1 MKHTKVAVIQAQPFL
16 FETDKTIEKMW
27 DLIAGIKTESP
38 DLVLFPEAFLPGYPR
53 GLTFG
58 AVVGSRSKEGRE
70 LYARYYQNAVAIG
83 DGSFKELQ
91 NMAADIKAD
100 IAVGVVEKEDKSGT
114 LYCTIF
120 YFASDGSFI
129 GKHRKLKPTG
139 SERLIWGEGDGSTMP
154 VIDNGF
160 GIYGGLICWENYMP
174 LARMAMYQQGVQIYL
189 APTADCRDGWQT
201 TLQHIATEGRCF
213 VLGCNQLITRD
224 AYPEYILPMIQD
236 PSTIPCSGGSV
247 IIGPG
252 GKVLAGPVFN
262 EERILYAELDL
273 EDVTRGKYEF
283 DVAGHYNR
291 PDVFSFRVNTG
302 SGAASGSGDL

>member
-1 MKHTKVAVIQAQPFL
+1 MKKSKVAVVQAQPFL
-16 FETDKTIEKMW
+16 FETDRTIEKML
-27 DLIAGIKTESP
+27 DLIAGIKAESP

-58 AVVGSRSKEGRE
+58 AVVGSRSQEGRE
-70 LYARYYQNAVAIG
+70 LYARYYQNAVAVG
-83 DGSFKELQ
+83 DERFGKLQDMAREL
-91 NMAADIKAD
+91 KAD
-100 IAVGVVEKEDKSGT
+100 LAVGVVEKEGKGGT
-114 LYCTIF
+114 LYCTIL
-120 YFASDGSFI
+120 YFGSDGKLL

-139 SERLIWGEGDGSTMP
+139 SERLIWGEGDGSTLP
-154 VIDNGF
+154 VFDNGF

-174 LARMAMYQQGVQIYL
+174 LARMAMYQQGVQIYM
-189 APTADCRDGWQT
+189 APTADCRDSWQV

-224 AYPEYILPMIQD
+224 AYPEDILKLVSD
-236 PSTIPCSGGSV
+236 PSTIDCSGGSV

-252 GKVLAGPVFN
+252 GKVLAGPIFN
-262 EERILYAELDL
+262 EEGILYADLDL
-273 EDVTRGKYEF
+273 EEVIKGKYEF

-302 SGAASGSGDL
+302 SGDL

>member
-27 DLIAGIKTESP
+27 DLVAGIKTESP
-38 DLVLFPEAFLPGYPR
+38 DLVLFPEAFVPGYPR

-58 AVVGSRSKEGRE
+58 AVIGSRSKEGRE
-70 LYARYYQNAVAIG
+70 LYARYYQNAVAVG
-83 DGSFKELQ
+83 DGRFKELQ
-91 NMAADIKAD
+91 KMAAEINAD
-100 IAVGVVEKEDKSGT
+100 LAVGVVEKEDKGGT

-120 YFASDGSFI
+120 YFASDGSYL

-139 SERLIWGEGDGSTMP
+139 SERLIWGEGNGSTMP
-154 VIDNGF
+154 VMDNGF

-189 APTADCRDGWQT
+189 APTADCRDSWQT
-201 TLQHIATEGRCF
+201 TLQHIAAEGRCF

-224 AYPEYILPMIQD
+224 AYPDDIIPMIQD
-236 PSTIPCSGGSV
+236 PSTISSSGGSV

-262 EERILYAELDL
+262 EEKILYAELDL
-273 EDVTRGKYEF
+273 EEVIRGKYEF

-291 PDVFSFRVNTG
+291 PDVFSFHVNKG
-302 SGAASGSGDL
+302 SGTP

>member
-1 MKHTKVAVIQAQPFL
+1 MKKSKVAVVQAQPFL
-16 FETDKTIEKMW
+16 FETDRSIEKMW
-27 DLIAGIKTESP
+27 DFMAGIKTESP

-58 AVVGSRSKEGRE
+58 AVVGSRSQEGRE
-70 LYARYYQNAVAIG
+70 LYARYYQNAVSVG
-83 DGSFKELQ
+83 DARFKELQ
-91 NMAADIKAD
+91 KMAEEINADL
-100 IAVGVVEKEDKSGT
+100 AVGVVEKEDRSGT

-120 YFASDGSFI
+120 YFSSDGIFL

-139 SERLIWGEGDGSTMP
+139 SERLIWGEGDGSTLP
-154 VIDNGF
+154 VFDNGF

-189 APTADCRDGWQT
+189 APTADCRDSWQV
-201 TLQHIATEGRCF
+201 TLQHIATEGSCF

-224 AYPEYILPMIQD
+224 AYPDDIVTMIQD
-236 PSTIPCSGGSV
+236 PSTISCSGGSV

-252 GKVLAGPVFN
+252 GKVLAGPIFN
-262 EERILYAELDL
+262 EEGILYADLDL
-273 EDVTRGKYEF
+273 EEAIKGKYEF

-302 SGAASGSGDL
+302 SSTP

>member
-1 MKHTKVAVIQAQPFL
+1 MKHTKVTVVQAQPFL

-70 LYARYYQNAVAIG
+70 LYARYYQNAVAVG
-83 DGSFKELQ
+83 DSRFKELQ
-91 NMAADIKAD
+91 AMAADIKAD
-100 IAVGVVEKEDKSGT
+100 IAIGVVEKEDKSGT

-160 GIYGGLICWENYMP
+160 GIYGALICWENYMP

-189 APTADCRDGWQT
+189 APTADCRDSWQT

-224 AYPEYILPMIQD
+224 AYPDDIIPMIQD
-236 PSTIPCSGGSV
+236 PSTISSSGGSV

-262 EERILYAELDL
+262 EEKILYAELDL
-273 EDVTRGKYEF
+273 EEVIRGKYEF

-291 PDVFSFRVNTG
+291 PDVFSFHVNKG
-302 SGAASGSGDL
+302 SVTP

>member
-1 MKHTKVAVIQAQPFL
+1 MKKSKVAVVQAQPFL
-16 FETDKTIEKMW
+16 FETDRTIEKML
-27 DLIAGIKTESP
+27 DLIAGIKAESP

-58 AVVGSRSKEGRE
+58 AVVGSRSQEGRE
-70 LYARYYQNAVAIG
+70 LFARYYQNALAVEDERFGKLQDMAR
-83 DGSFKELQ
+83 EL
-91 NMAADIKAD
+91 KAD
-100 IAVGVVEKEDKSGT
+100 LAVGVVEKEGKGGT
-114 LYCTIF
+114 LYCTIL
-120 YFASDGSFI
+120 YFGSDGKLL

-139 SERLIWGEGDGSTMP
+139 SERLIWGEGDGSTLP
-154 VIDNGF
+154 AFDNGF

-174 LARMAMYQQGVQIYL
+174 LARMAMYQQGVEIYL
-189 APTADCRDGWQT
+189 APTADCRDSWQV

-224 AYPEYILPMIQD
+224 AYPEDILKLVSD
-236 PSTIPCSGGSV
+236 PSTIDCSGGSV

-252 GKVLAGPVFN
+252 GKVLAGPIFN
-262 EERILYAELDL
+262 EEGILYADLDL
-273 EDVTRGKYEF
+273 EEVIKGKYEF

-302 SGAASGSGDL
+302 SGDL

>member
-1 MKHTKVAVIQAQPFL
+1 MKHAKVAVVQAQPFL

-27 DLIAGIKTESP
+27 DLLAGIKIESP

-58 AVVGSRSKEGRE
+58 AVVGSRSKEGKE
-70 LYARYYQNAVAIG
+70 LYARYYQNAVTVG
-83 DGSFKELQ
+83 DDRFKELQ
-91 NMAADIKAD
+91 SMAAEINAD
-100 IAVGVVEKEDKSGT
+100 LTVGIVEKEDKSGT
-114 LYCTIF
+114 LYCTIC
-120 YFASDGSFI
+120 YFASDGSFL

-189 APTADCRDGWQT
+189 APTADCRDIWQN
-201 TLQHIATEGRCF
+201 TLQQIAAEGRCF

-224 AYPEYILPMIQD
+224 AYPDDILPMIQD
-236 PSTIPCSGGSV
+236 PSTISCSGGSV
-247 IIGPG
+247 IVRPG
-252 GKVLAGPVFN
+252 GQVLAGPVLN
-262 EERILYAELDL
+262 EEKILYAELDM
-273 EDVTRGKYEF
+273 EEVTRGKYEF
-283 DVAGHYNR
+283 DVVGHYNR
-291 PDVFSFRVNTG
+291 PDVFSFSVNKG
-302 SGAASGSGDL
+302 SGLP

>member
-1 MKHTKVAVIQAQPFL
+1 MNKSKVAVVQAQPFL
-16 FETDKTIEKMW
+16 FETDRTIEKMW
-27 DLIAGIKTESP
+27 DLLAGIKPESP

-58 AVVGSRSKEGRE
+58 AVVGNRSQEGRE
-70 LYARYYQNAVAIG
+70 LYARYYQNAVAVG
-83 DGSFKELQ
+83 DERFGKLQDMAGEL
-91 NMAADIKAD
+91 KAD
-100 IAVGVVEKEDKSGT
+100 LAVGVVEKEGKGGT
-114 LYCTIF
+114 LYCTIL
-120 YFASDGSFI
+120 YFGSDGKLL

-139 SERLIWGEGDGSTMP
+139 SERLIWGEGDGSTLP
-154 VIDNGF
+154 VFDNGF

-189 APTADCRDGWQT
+189 APTADCRDSWLV

-224 AYPEYILPMIQD
+224 AYPEEILKLVSD
-236 PSTIPCSGGSV
+236 PSTIDCSGGSV
-247 IIGPG
+247 IVGPG
-252 GKVLAGPVFN
+252 GKVLAGPIYN
-262 EERILYAELDL
+262 EEEILYAELDL
-273 EDVTRGKYEF
+273 EEVTRGKYEF

-302 SGAASGSGDL
+302 SENH